1 MAWQTP
7 PPRRAPGEG
16 AERGQTG
23 AVNYAPPT
31 FQMPR
36 LRLPPFAAMQQ
47 SKTPSN
53 GLWLYTGTDAW
64 GRARGDLDKPSRLV
78 TLLPLGDDPEGY
90 RWPVAGDEVVV
101 VHTGGESPEVLRAL
115 AEVLIRQGALHV
127 VVLDGDAKPQ
137 HFRPMA
143 GRVAA

>member
-1 MAWQTP
+1 MDATHENASRA
-7 PPRRAPGEG
+7 RRK
-16 AERGQTG
+16 R
-23 AVNYAPPT
+23 
-31 FQMPR
+31 
-36 LRLPPFAAMQQ
+36 RLPPFAAQRRERRP
-47 SKTPSN
+47 TN
-53 GLWLYTGTDAW
+53 GCWIYAGASAW

-115 AEVLIRQGALHV
+115 AAVLIQQGALHV
-127 VVLDGDAKPQ
+127 VVLDGAVKPQ